1 VSDVPGAAR
10 LLLDTHVLLW
20 WMTDTK
26 DLSDELKERI
36 DTELEVYVS
45 AASIWELSIKATA
58 GKLKIPEDLT
68 VWIEQGGL
76 SDLPINRSHGE
87 LAGRLPAVHRDPF
100 DRVLIA
106 QALVEKLTLVT
117 RDKHILKYDV
127 PVLKA

>member
-20 WMTDTK
+20 WMRDTK
-26 DLSDELKERI
+26 ELSDELKERI
-36 DTELEVYVS
+36 DTEFEVYVS

-58 GKLKIPEDLT
+58 GRLKVPDDLT

-76 SDLPINRSHGE
+76 TDLPINRSHGD
-87 LAGRLPAVHRDPF
+87 LAGRLPAIHRDPF

-117 RDKHILKYDV
+117 RDRYILKYDV
-127 PVLKA
+127 PTIMA